1 MTHLKRM
8 RNASASV
15 VATAALVG
23 AFAMPATSAPLVT
36 GGLVNVTLV
45 NTLNN
50 NEIISRNNVALG
62 VALGIAANV
71 CDVNVNVL
79 AVQLRNGGA
88 TCTSTASGQR
98 VDISQAQ

>member
-1 MTHLKRM
+1 M

-36 GGLVNVTLV
+36 GGLVNITLV
-45 NTLNN
+45 NVLNN
-50 NEIISRNNVALG
+50 IEIITRNNVSLG
-62 VALGIAANV
+62 AALGIAANV

-79 AVQLRNGGA
+79 AQQLRSGGA
-88 TCTSTASGQR
+88 TCKNDVTGQR
-98 VDISQAQ
+98 VTISQAQ